1 MAESKENDV
10 EMVAEGEG
18 TEDVKEGED
27 GEETKSKEQ
36 AQKDKD
42 LLTFEG
48 IGNTLS
54 ARHLSL
60 WGSVHRYS

>member
-18 TEDVKEGED
+18 AGDVKEGD

-48 IGNTLS
+48 VGN
-54 ARHLSL
+54 SL
-60 WGSVHRYS
+60 SVHMQDSSLCWGCML